1 MTTTYKPPCIVCG
14 GEGCA
19 TSCASPRFVI
29 TTGGTYLGSTDVEA
43 ALRQLTIERDEA
55 RKERDDFKAKY
66 EFMVERAAN
75 EKLDGYRE
83 LGQRAADAE
92 NARDKAL
99 AERDEA
105 CEELETLR
113 ALIEGETWAGAVVKR
128 ERDEARAERD
138 DYLAEIERLHARVE
152 HIDKSHA
159 HAARFE
165 AQHHAA
171 ELEDVLQQRNEA
183 LRALR
188 QVLLSRDS
196 AWKGGHDWQDALDEA
211 ASVYRR
217 FGPKGI

>member
-1 MTTTYKPPCIVCG
+1 MSSDFCIKCDSNLSIYCG
-14 GEGCA
+14 KC
-19 TSCASPRFVI
+19 V
-29 TTGGTYLGSTDVEA
+29 D
-43 ALRQLTIERDEA
+43 ALRDDIDALRDEIIRLKRERDEA
-55 RKERDDFKAKY
+55 LQRLADRD
-66 EFMVERAAN
+66 
-75 EKLDGYRE
+75 KLDEASAQERRAEYAAVRE
-83 LGQRAADAE
+83 E
-92 NARDKAL
+92 NDRL
-99 AERDEA
+99 
-105 CEELETLR
+105 T
-113 ALIEGETWAGAVVKR
+113 T

-171 ELEDVLQQRNEA
+171 ELEDALQQRNEA